1 MYIQD
6 ILRKLGITC
15 NYRGYKNTVLAV
27 NLIVSNMD
35 RLEAVTKEVYY
46 EVARQCGC
54 KWSSVERNIR
64 TVVQRVWRIN
74 PKMLIDMAGYPM
86 TEPPTVSEFLE
97 IISNYIVRTEDSMN
111 IDYEINNIP
120 VLRTK

>member
-1 MYIQD
+1 MRIED
-6 ILRKLGITC
+6 ILRGLGITC
-15 NYRGYKNTVLAV
+15 NYGGYKNTVIAV
-27 NLIVSNMD
+27 NLILSNMD
-35 RLEAVTKEVYY
+35 RLEAVTKEVYF

-74 PKMLIDMAGYPM
+74 PKLLIDIAGYPM

-97 IISNYIVRTEDSMN
+97 IIANYI
-111 IDYEINNIP
+111 
-120 VLRTK
+120 LRSEGKAHSADAFVQVQMLRVE

>member
-6 ILRKLGITC
+6 ILRKLGVTC
-15 NYRGYKNTVLAV
+15 NYRGYKNTVIAV
-27 NLIVSNMD
+27 NLIVNNMD

-74 PKMLIDMAGYPM
+74 PKMLIEMAGYPM

-97 IISNYIVRTEDSMN
+97 IISNYIMRTEGTGVYSGD
-111 IDYEINNIP
+111 
-120 VLRTK
+120 RTQDLKND